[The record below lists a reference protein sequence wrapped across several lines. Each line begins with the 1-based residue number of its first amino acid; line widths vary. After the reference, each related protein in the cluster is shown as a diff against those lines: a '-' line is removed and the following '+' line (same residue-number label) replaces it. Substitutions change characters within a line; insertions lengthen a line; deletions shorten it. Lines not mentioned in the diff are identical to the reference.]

1 MSCLSISYLIFKY
14 YPKAIF
20 NDPAKGPHKHK
31 TLSPTKKP
39 SRSRLPL
46 IEFK

>member
-14 YPKAIF
+14 YPKATF
-20 NDPAKGPHKHK
+20 NDPAKGFHKHK
-31 TLSPTKKP
+31 TLSPTKN
-39 SRSRLPL
+39 RLAQDCPL